1 MHVNTCS
8 YIFICF
14 SMEKSCT
21 EPNGTFRAASHDFK
35 SLCLWATKQV
45 SMVGILC
52 SQLRNMVPQL
62 RHGWC
67 AQGTQRVARAFDT
80 WRERN
85 MLNASLQTSLVSAKK
100 QYSSWYSR
108 RMWACHIDPQALTF
122 QKIARSNGCEITW
135 VLVLS
140 LGILW

>member
-1 MHVNTCS
+1 MHMNTCS

-14 SMEKSCT
+14 SVEKSCT
-21 EPNGTFRAASHDFK
+21 EPNSTFRASSHDFK
-35 SLCLWATKQV
+35 SFYLQATKQASV
-45 SMVGILC
+45 VGILC
-52 SQLRNMVPQL
+52 SQLRNVVPQL

-67 AQGTQRVARAFDT
+67 AQGTQRVARASET
-80 WRERN
+80 WRKRN

-100 QYSSWYSR
+100 QYSFWYSR

-135 VLVLS
+135 VLALS
-140 LGILW
+140 LWKLW